1 MLKNMLLTMCV
12 HMRFHVC
19 VLVERIF
26 KPMPLPLHV
35 QILSAKLRGL
45 RRVIVKGAIGSTV
58 GWLMI
63 LPPHVQHLGNKSFT
77 PLGKF
82 CEAYSINA

>member
-1 MLKNMLLTMCV
+1 MCV

-19 VLVERIF
+19 VLVERVV

-45 RRVIVKGAIGSTV
+45 RRVIVKGALGSPV

-63 LPPHVQHLGNKSFT
+63 LPPLYNTLETNLSHSLE
-77 PLGKF
+77 KF